1 MKKNYITPEI
11 NVIQPEALL
20 CSGGLV
26 TTSVF
31 KGSTKGECISKFGVV
46 NGDATKTDAEYK
58 DLWGESNSG
67 KWGDD

>member
-11 NVIQPEALL
+11 NVIQLEAL
-20 CSGGLV
+20 CNGGDIV

-31 KGSTKGECISKFGVV
+31 KGSTKGECISKFDVV
-46 NGDATKTDAEYK
+46 NGDATKTDTKYK